1 MLRTGLLLFTVA
13 AMLPRASA
21 ADDAPRGL
29 KVDKEKRAVTI
40 DAKIAPR
47 KMEDPKFKGEIWP
60 VEVIA
65 CWPYPKGQKAHETV
79 VTIDIKP
86 SELHKA
92 LEGLGLK
99 PGKPARQE
107 GETAVGPEV
116 NVYLEV
122 PGPDGQPRRLP
133 LERTLQDPKT
143 NRPMPKVK
151 WIFTGSVLSKPSP
164 DRDEQ
169 VYGADLTG
177 TLIAIFPVTNETV
190 LQTSLKLEQEKYVK
204 LETNKTLL
212 PKEGTPVKLI
222 VEVPAGK

>member
-1 MLRTGLLLFTVA
+1 MPRTGLLLFALTA
-13 AMLPRASA
+13 ILPRASA
-21 ADDAPRGL
+21 ADGPPAGL
-29 KVDKEKRAVTI
+29 KVDRERRTVTI

-47 KMEDPKFKGEIWP
+47 KMEDPKFEGKTWP
-60 VEVIA
+60 IEVIA

-133 LERTLQDPKT
+133 LERALQDPKT

-151 WIFTGSVLSKPSP
+151 WLFTGSVLSKPSP
-164 DRDEQ
+164 DKDEQ

-204 LETNKTLL
+204 LETNKALL
-212 PKEGTPVKLI
+212 PKEGTPIKLI